1 MDLNYTMRVIPNNEE
16 NPAVVDSKP
25 YEEAEKIAND
35 KSGESTMEGTE
46 KAINKARRECTI
58 SDNMIKLL
66 VMQLRAELSNY
77 TLYNTFA
84 SYFNKI
90 GLHKLAKYWEG
101 RANEEDLHHKWILGY
116 LHRCDA
122 KFEYPEVPATNVD
135 ITDRLMPFKA
145 TVDREIETT
154 GGINFIVNEALKE
167 GDWATFTFLMGDSD
181 EEGKLVKEQIEEEK
195 ISRETLKIASQD
207 TDWLTIQDSIY
218 TLYFELRPA

>member
-1 MDLNYTMRVIPNNEE
+1 MDLYYTMRVIENE
-16 NPAVVDSKP
+16 NPAVKDQKP
-25 YEEAEKIAND
+25 YLEAEEIVKQAPGPD
-35 KSGESTMEGTE
+35 TMEGTE
-46 KAINKARRECTI
+46 RAINKERRECTI
-58 SDNMIKLL
+58 SKSMVDLL
-66 VMQLRAELSNY
+66 VTQLRAELSNY
-77 TLYNTFA
+77 TLYNTF
-84 SYFNKI
+84 STYFNKQ

-101 RANEEDLHHKWILGY
+101 RADEEDLHHKWILGY

-122 KFEYPEVPATNVD
+122 LFTYPEVPATN
-135 ITDRLMPFKA
+135 IEISTKLMPFEA

-154 GGINFIVNEALKE
+154 GGISNIVNAALGE

-218 TLYFELRPA
+218 DLYFGLRPGK